1 MDISVFLIQYIATN
15 ELILFGDLLLPS
27 SLMIPE
33 ISTTAAAA
41 TAAAAC
47 YPALTILTNQA
58 VNTLNTTRQINGNG
72 SVNCT

>member
-1 MDISVFLIQYIATN
+1 LIQYIATN

-41 TAAAAC
+41 AATATC

-58 VNTLNTTRQINGNG
+58 VNALKTTRQINGNG